1 MKEDYRIEKGS
12 CRTAEGRKSR
22 LAQRV
27 GAERAVV
34 LLDRI
39 AEATMPK
46 AKEKEEEKKNAI

>member
-1 MKEDYRIEKGS
+1 MKEDYQIEKGS

-27 GAERAVV
+27 GVERAVV